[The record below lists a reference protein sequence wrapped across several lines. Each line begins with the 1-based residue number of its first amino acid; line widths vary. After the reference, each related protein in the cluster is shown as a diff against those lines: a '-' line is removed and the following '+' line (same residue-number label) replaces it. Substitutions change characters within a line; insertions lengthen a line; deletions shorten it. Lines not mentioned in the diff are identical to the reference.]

1 MNLHNNIDKVTA
13 ESIKTSIDENDSLS
27 PLGKLIDKSIVSSK
41 ISDPIDREEAIQCDI
56 IDYKRDCIH
65 CGISGTDF
73 DTSDCHESIEQA
85 AILRKAQIHA
95 EAEQLRQF
103 QRQGK
108 VHQYPWF

>member
-1 MNLHNNIDKVTA
+1 MNLHNNIDKATA
-13 ESIKTSIDENDSLS
+13 EMVKEGINGNKTLS
-27 PLGKLIDKSIVSSK
+27 PYEKFIDKRNVSSK

-103 QRQGK
+103 QRQSKG
-108 VHQYPWF
+108 HQYPWF